1 MPAIHKEIAFEQ
13 ALEQWLVDH
22 GGYTRAA
29 AAGFDRDRALFADEF
44 VEFVRSTQSGRWKA
58 LERQHGASLG
68 TNVVDQLLRDI
79 GKRGALDVLR
89 HGFKF
94 YGEKI
99 EAAYFRPAHGLNPD
113 LEQKCLLNRFTVSR
127 QVRFDPNGDGSVD
140 LLLALNGLP
149 IATMELKNPLTG
161 QDVNHAVRQYRTD
174 RDPKLPLFHFKRGA
188 LVHFAVDP
196 DQVFMTTRLSGRQ
209 TLFLPFNQGSGGA
222 GNAGGQGNPA
232 AADGGYR
239 TAYLWRDV
247 LSHDP
252 LLDILARY
260 MHVLRE
266 DKLEG
271 GRSVVKETMIF
282 PRYHQLDAVRKL
294 VRAAAEE
301 GPGAHYLVQH
311 SAGSGKSNSIAWLAH
326 RLCSLHDAVDRK
338 VFDSVVVVT
347 DRRVLDKQ
355 LQDTIY
361 QFEHAQGVVARIDKN
376 SAQLADEL
384 RKGTPIIITTLQKFP
399 FVTEEVSQLPSRR
412 YALIVDEAHSSQTGE
427 SARDLR
433 ERLGAS
439 TRRPEEVARV
449 ADVSDAAK
457 YGVDSAEE
465 NEPTHEDQINA
476 TMASRGRQPNL
487 SFFAFTATPKA
498 KTLELFGR
506 PGADGRPLPFHI
518 YGMRQAIEEGFIL
531 DVLRGYTTYRTYY
544 RLVNVSD
551 DDPVVKRRE
560 ARAAL
565 ARFVSLHA
573 HNVSQKTEV
582 MIEHFRA
589 HTRRKI
595 NGRAKAMVV
604 TRSRLH
610 AVRYKKAFDR
620 YLHEKGYSDT
630 KALVAFSG
638 TVRDE
643 EDGQDYTEVG
653 MNAGIQERELP
664 ERFATADYQVLLVAN
679 KYQTGFDQPLLHTMY
694 IDRRLAGVQAV
705 QTLSRLNRTS
715 PGKED
720 TFVLDFVNDANEIQ
734 AAFQPF
740 YEATTV
746 AERADHQQL
755 YDLQHDLDAAQVYT
769 TEEVEAFARTFY
781 DPKGATKAGSHQL
794 LYRHLDPA
802 LERYRAMDDD
812 EAREHWRG
820 QLQAFVRLYAFMS
833 QVMPFTDRDL
843 EVRYSFGR
851 FLLKRLPR
859 RAGERFELDGEA
871 ELEYY
876 RLTRMGEAN
885 IELVPDET
893 GEVRGP
899 TAVGTRAVADERVA
913 LSTIIDR
920 INELFGTDF
929 SDADRLFIEHV
940 VEAGKAD
947 QTVRERAQAN
957 TYENFALS
965 IRDLVQN
972 LVIDGL
978 DRHDQLATRY
988 LNEEEFKREI
998 FEHVAR
1004 RIYDELRTTD

>member
-1 MPAIHKEIAFEQ
+1 MPAIHTEGAFETTLQ
-13 ALEQWLVDH
+13 RWLLEH
-22 GGYTRAA
+22 GGYAQGD
-29 AAGFDRDRALFADEF
+29 AAGFDRERALLPSEF
-44 VEFVRSTQSGRWKA
+44 IAFVRQTQPERWMG
-58 LERQHGASLG
+58 LERQHGASLERG
-68 TNVVDQLLRDI
+68 LVEQLVKDLN
-79 GKRGALDVLR
+79 KRGVLDVVR

-99 EAAYFRPAHGLNPD
+99 EAAFFRPAHGLNPD
-113 LEQKCLLNRFTVSR
+113 LEQKCAQNRLTVTR
-127 QVRFDPNGDGSVD
+127 QVHFDPSSQDSID
-140 LLLALNGLP
+140 LLIALNGLP
-149 IATMELKNPLTG
+149 IATLELKNPLTG
-161 QDVNHAVRQYRTD
+161 QDVNHAVRQYRND
-174 RDPKLPLFHFKRGA
+174 RDPKTPLFQFKRGA

-196 DQVFMTTRLSGRQ
+196 DQVFMATRLSGRQ

-232 AADGGYR
+232 TRDGSYR

-247 LSHDP
+247 LCRDQ

-260 MHVLRE
+260 IHLHRE
-266 DKLEG
+266 EKVEA
-271 GRSVVKETMIF
+271 GRTVTKETMVF
-282 PRYHQLDAVRKL
+282 PRYHQLDVVRKL
-294 VRAAAEE
+294 VRAAAVE
-301 GPGAHYLVQH
+301 GAGHHYLVQH

-326 RLCSLHDAVDRK
+326 RLSSLHDAADRK
-338 VFDSVVVVT
+338 VFDSVVVIT

-384 RKGTPIIITTLQKFP
+384 KQGTPIIITTLQKFP
-399 FVTEEVSQLPSRR
+399 FVADEVGRLPDRR
-412 YALIVDEAHSSQTGE
+412 YALIVDEAHSSQSGE

-433 ERLGAS
+433 ERLGTGAAGAVLTVEDGVEAHS
-439 TRRPEEVARV
+439 FGK
-449 ADVSDAAK
+449 DAA
-457 YGVDSAEE
+457 EE
-465 NEPTHEDQINA
+465 DEPTYEDTIA
-476 TMASRGRQPNL
+476 KTMAARGRQPNL

-498 KTLELFGR
+498 KTLEVFGR

-531 DVLRGYTTYRTYY
+531 DVLRGYTTYKTYY
-544 RLVNVSD
+544 RLVNARD
-551 DDPVVKRRE
+551 DDPVVQKRE

-573 HNVSQKTEV
+573 YNIAQKSEV

-620 YLHEKGYSDT
+620 YLREKGYADVQ
-630 KALVAFSG
+630 ALVAFSG
-638 TVRDE
+638 SVTDD

-653 MNAGIQERELP
+653 MNGGIQERELP
-664 ERFATADYQVLLVAN
+664 DKFATNDYQVLLVAN

-694 IDRRLAGVQAV
+694 VDRKLANVQAV
-705 QTLSRLNRTS
+705 QTLSRLNRTC

-720 TFVLDFVNDANEIQ
+720 TFVLDFANTSDEIQ

-746 AERADHQQL
+746 AELADPQQL
-755 YDLQHDLDAAQVYT
+755 YDLQHDLDGAQVYT
-769 TEEVEAFARTFY
+769 AEEVEHFARAFY
-781 DPKGATKAGSHQL
+781 APQRLRKAENHEQ
-794 LYRHLDPA
+794 LYRYLDPA
-802 LERYRAMDDD
+802 LGRYRALQDN
-812 EAREHWRG
+812 EARERWRG

-843 EVRYSFGR
+843 EVRYSFTR

-859 RAGERFELDGEA
+859 RTGERFELDGEA

-876 RLTRMGEAN
+876 RLTRVGEAN
-885 IELVPDET
+885 ITLEQGET
-893 GEVRGP
+893 GEVKGP
-899 TAVGTRAVADERVA
+899 TAVGTKAVADEMVT
-913 LSTIIDR
+913 LSSIIER
-920 INELFGTDF
+920 INALFGTDF
-929 SDADRLFIEHV
+929 TESDRLFIDHM

-947 QTVRERAQAN
+947 KTVQQRAQAN

-965 IRDLVQN
+965 IKDLVQN

-978 DRHDQLATRY
+978 ERHDQLATRY
-988 LNEEEFKREI
+988 LNEDEFKKEI
-998 FEHVAR
+998 FEHVAK
-1004 RIYDELRTTD
+1004 RIYEELRQRTG